1 MLKKFFTVMLG
12 SMAAIWLSAIIALV
26 LLGVFVGSIF
36 SGIVAGRGDST
47 AILDKSVLVIDLKG
61 TIAEREAAGS
71 LRSELIGDEGI
82 TGTLCE
88 YIAAI
93 DKAAGDDR
101 IKGMLILGNGSSLGT
116 ASRQELIEAIE
127 RFRSKKFVIAYA
139 DSYSQGD
146 YYVACAAQEVFL
158 NPVGSVG
165 LHGISAQ
172 IPFFTGLMEK
182 VGVKMQ
188 IIKVGKFKSAVEPF
202 VLKSASEPSIL
213 QTKTYID
220 GIWNEVAGYIADR
233 RGTSPD
239 TVTVWAGEIASV
251 FSAERLV
258 EDSIVDRLAYRREVD
273 DILRKRTGLDK
284 DDELRLVYPADYL
297 TSGMPLSDSATNPD
311 KFIAVYYATGDIV
324 DSGRE
329 GISGAVVAP
338 DIISLADDEKVAGL
352 ILRVNSGGG
361 SAFASEQIWDAIEYF
376 KSKGKP
382 VYASMSDVAASGG
395 YYISCGADRIF
406 ADPATLTGSIGIFGM
421 IPDFQGLVTGKLG
434 INFTTVE
441 SNHNA
446 GFIDVMRPMPSD
458 QIDAM
463 QKMVERGYETF
474 VSRVAKGRGMEV
486 DSVKRIA
493 EGRVWY
499 GRDALRI
506 GLVDTLASLNTA
518 RKEMAAELHLS
529 DGDFVNYPSVEYP
542 MLIRMI
548 RMLDSQEEIYSIF
561 ESAGISA
568 DLQRLPVVRRLC
580 EILSQV
586 AGGAHL
592 QARIEDIT
600 VY

>member
-1 MLKKFFTVMLG
+1 
-12 SMAAIWLSAIIALV
+12 
-26 LLGVFVGSIF
+26 
-36 SGIVAGRGDST
+36 
-47 AILDKSVLVIDLKG
+47 
-61 TIAEREAAGS
+61 
-71 LRSELIGDEGI
+71 
-82 TGTLCE
+82 
-88 YIAAI
+88 
-93 DKAAGDDR
+93 
-101 IKGMLILGNGSSLGT
+101 
-116 ASRQELIEAIE
+116 
-127 RFRSKKFVIAYA
+127 
-139 DSYSQGD
+139 
-146 YYVACAAQEVFL
+146 
-158 NPVGSVG
+158 
-165 LHGISAQ
+165 
-172 IPFFTGLMEK
+172 
-182 VGVKMQ
+182 
-188 IIKVGKFKSAVEPF
+188 
-202 VLKSASEPSIL
+202 
-213 QTKTYID
+213 
-220 GIWNEVAGYIADR
+220 
-233 RGTSPD
+233 
-239 TVTVWAGEIASV
+239 
-251 FSAERLV
+251 
-258 EDSIVDRLAYRREVD
+258 
-273 DILRKRTGLDK
+273 
-284 DDELRLVYPADYL
+284 
-297 TSGMPLSDSATNPD
+297 MPISDSATNPD

-338 DIISLADDEKVAGL
+338 DIICLADDEKVAGL

-406 ADPATLTGSIGIFGM
+406 ADPTTLTGSIGIFGM

-446 GFIDVMRPMPSD
+446 GFIDVMRPMPAD

-506 GLVDTLASLNTA
+506 GLVDTLASLNAA